1 MAASREKHENEVG
14 HTTVFHK
21 LPEGLKHTKSEGRT
35 DEKKVTRKTLESDD
49 CIQSHCKYDIMF
61 QNLISNDLF

>member
-49 CIQSHCKYDIMF
+49 CI
-61 QNLISNDLF
+61 